1 MLTDRMVPT
10 RPARVLIVVQNLSVP
25 LDRRVW
31 LECQALVAAGHQV
44 SVICPRDEG
53 QPAHRTLDGVR
64 IHTYRPAPAL
74 GGVAGYV
81 VEFAYSWLR
90 TAALSFH
97 VERHEGFDVLQAC
110 NPPDTY
116 WLLGR
121 LWRLLARKRFV
132 FDHHD
137 LNPEVYE
144 ARFGRRG
151 LLHRGL
157 LALERATFATADHVI
172 STNESYRTV
181 ATTRGRVPFEHTTV
195 VRSAPDPDR
204 MRREEAVPALRHG
217 KEHLI
222 CYLGIMG
229 PQDGVDRLLNAV
241 DHLVHRMGRRDVHVG
256 LLGFGDCL
264 EDLRAQATRQGLDD
278 YVTFTGKVGPAEI
291 GRWLSTADL
300 GITPDPK
307 NPFNDKST
315 MNKTLE
321 YMAHELPV
329 VGFDLTEN
337 SLSAGEAAL
346 TVAAT
351 GDAARDDAALARAIV
366 DLLDDP
372 DRCGRMGAFGRKRI
386 EETLRWSAQEGP
398 YVDVFRRLA
407 TPAPRRVRTLRPRAT
422 AQVRVSDGSLPVS

>member
-1 MLTDRMVPT
+1 MS
-10 RPARVLIVVQNLSVP
+10 RPPRVLIVVQNLSVP

-53 QPAHRTLDGVR
+53 QPPHRTLDGVR
-64 IHTYRPAPAL
+64 IHTYRPAPARS
-74 GGVAGYV
+74 GVAGYAW
-81 VEFAYSWLR
+81 EFAYSWLR

-97 VERHEGFDVLQAC
+97 VARHEGFDVLQAC

-121 LWRLLARKRFV
+121 IWRLLGRKRFV

-172 STNESYRTV
+172 STNESYREV
-181 ATTRGRVPFEHTTV
+181 ALTRGRVPEHHTTI

-204 MRREEAVPALRHG
+204 MRREEPVPELRHG
-217 KEHLI
+217 KEHLV

-229 PQDGVDRLLNAV
+229 PQDGVDRLLGAL
-241 DHLVHRMGRRDVHVG
+241 DHLVHRMGRTDLHVG

-264 EDLRAQATRQGLDD
+264 NDLRAQATRLGLDD
-278 YVTFTGKVGPAEI
+278 HVTFTGKVGPAEI
-291 GRWLSTADL
+291 GRWLSTADV
-300 GITPDPK
+300 GVTPDPK

-321 YMAHELPV
+321 YMAYELPV
-329 VGFDLTEN
+329 VGFALVEN
-337 SLSAGEAAL
+337 ARSAGEAA
-346 TVAAT
+346 VVVPA
-351 GDAARDDAALARAIV
+351 DDDAALARAIA

-372 DRCGRMGAFGRKRI
+372 ARRSAMGAIGRKRV
-386 EETLRWSAQEGP
+386 ESGLRWSAQEGP
-398 YVDVFRRLA
+398 YVAVFRRLA
-407 TPAPRRVRTLRPRAT
+407 GRAPSRWRTVRDA
-422 AQVRVSDGSLPVS
+422 

>member
-1 MLTDRMVPT
+1 M
-10 RPARVLIVVQNLSVP
+10 RVLIVVQNLSVP

-64 IHTYRPAPAL
+64 IHTYRPAPARR
-74 GGVAGYV
+74 GVLGYV
-81 VEFAYSWLR
+81 VEFAWSWLR
-90 TAALSFH
+90 TAALSVH
-97 VERHEGFDVLQAC
+97 VARHEGFDVLQAC

-121 LWRLLARKRFV
+121 IWRLVGRKRFV

-137 LNPEVYE
+137 LNPEVFE

-151 LLHRGL
+151 PLHTGL

-172 STNESYRTV
+172 STNESYREV
-181 ATTRGRVPFEHTTV
+181 AVTRGRVPVEHTTI

-204 MRREEAVPALRHG
+204 MRREEPDPSLRRG
-217 KEHLI
+217 RKHLV

-229 PQDGVDRLLNAV
+229 PQDGVDRLLSAV
-241 DHLVHRMGRRDVHVG
+241 DHLVHRMGRTDVQFG

-264 EDLRAQATRQGLDD
+264 EDLKAQATRLGLDE

-300 GITPDPK
+300 GVTPDPK

-321 YMAHELPV
+321 YMAYELPV
-329 VGFDLTEN
+329 VGFDLVEN
-337 SLSAGEAAL
+337 ARSAGEAAL
-346 TVAAT
+346 TVPT
-351 GDAARDDAALARAIV
+351 GAGPAEEDAALARAIAE
-366 DLLDDP
+366 LLDDP
-372 DRCGRMGAFGRKRI
+372 ERRSRMGALGRKRI
-386 EETLRWSAQEGP
+386 EEHLRWSAQEGP

-407 TPAPRRVRTLRPRAT
+407 GPAPSRLRTVRGR
-422 AQVRVSDGSLPVS
+422 

>member
-1 MLTDRMVPT
+1 MT

-53 QPAHRTLDGVR
+53 QPPHRTLDGVR
-64 IHTYRPAPAL
+64 IHTYRPLPPRSGVL
-74 GGVAGYV
+74 GYIA
-81 VEFAYSWLR
+81 EFGYSWIR
-90 TAALSFH
+90 TALLSLH
-97 VERHEGFDVLQAC
+97 VARREGFDILQAC

-116 WLLGR
+116 WLLGL
-121 LWRLLARKRFV
+121 LWRIAARKGFV
-132 FDHHD
+132 YDQHD

-144 ARFGRRG
+144 ARFGKRG

-157 LALERATFATADHVI
+157 LLLERATYATADHVI
-172 STNESYRTV
+172 ATNESYREI
-181 ATTRGRVPFEHTTV
+181 AMTRGRVPRGRTTI

-204 MRREEAVPALRHG
+204 MRRREPEPELRHG
-217 KEHLI
+217 REHLV

-229 PQDGVDRLLNAV
+229 PQDGVDRLLGAL
-241 DHLVHRMGRRDVHVG
+241 DHYVHVLGREDVHVG

-264 EDLRAQATRQGLDD
+264 DDLKAQATRLGLDD
-278 YVTFTGKVGPAEI
+278 YVTFTGKVGPEEI
-291 GRWLSTADL
+291 SRWLSTASL
-300 GITPDPK
+300 GVTPDPK

-321 YMAHELPV
+321 YMAYELPV

-337 SLSAGEAAL
+337 RRSAGEAG
-346 TVAAT
+346 VHVP
-351 GDAARDDAALARAIV
+351 DDDDAALARAIA

-372 DRCGRMGAFGRKRI
+372 ERRRRMGAAGRARI
-386 EETLRWSAQEGP
+386 EESLRWSAQEEP
-398 YVDVFRRLA
+398 YVEVFRR
-407 TPAPRRVRTLRPRAT
+407 VGRALS
-422 AQVRVSDGSLPVS
+422 ARNAR

>member
-1 MLTDRMVPT
+1 MTTDRVPSSD
-10 RPARVLIVVQNLSVP
+10 RRARVLIVVQNLSVP

-64 IHTYRPAPAL
+64 IHTYRPAPARS
-74 GGVAGYV
+74 GVAGYL

-97 VERHEGFDVLQAC
+97 VARNEGFDVLQAC

-172 STNESYRTV
+172 STNESYREV
-181 ATTRGRVPFEHTTV
+181 ATTRGRVPLAHTTI

-204 MRREEAVPALRHG
+204 MRREAPDPTLRHG
-217 KEHLI
+217 REHLI

-241 DHLVHRMGRRDVHVG
+241 DHLVHRMGRTDVHVG
-256 LLGFGDCL
+256 LMGFGDCL
-264 EDLRAQATRQGLDD
+264 EDLRAQATRQGLDG

-291 GRWLSTADL
+291 GRWLSAADL
-300 GITPDPK
+300 GVTPDPK

-321 YMAHELPV
+321 YMAYELPV

-337 SLSAGEAAL
+337 ARSAGEAAV
-346 TVAAT
+346 TVRTTGT
-351 GDAARDDAALARAIV
+351 GDDDAALARAIA

-372 DRCGRMGAFGRKRI
+372 ERRARMGAIGRKRV
-386 EETLRWSAQEGP
+386 EDSLRWSAQEGP
-398 YVDVFRRLA
+398 YVDVFRRLVGK
-407 TPAPRRVRTLRPRAT
+407 APSRFRTVR
-422 AQVRVSDGSLPVS
+422 GG